1 MSKKT
6 TIIGMSV
13 VTALT
18 TAAVILPV
26 FSAHAEPPQGAAGT
40 LASPN
45 EGAGQAPGGQQ
56 APGVS
61 SSSVT
66 HSGVMTFTE
75 DMSTD
80 GESYNSTGNAENAIL
95 MTGGTVTL
103 TNPVIN
109 KTGSDDG
116 DSSDFYGTNAAVFVS
131 GGTLNVSGG
140 SLTTDGSHANGFFAY
155 GEGIINVSNTTIK
168 TSSNNSGALMVTG
181 GGTLTATY
189 VTATTDGN
197 SSAPIRSD
205 RGGGTM
211 NIEDGSYASNGVG
224 SPVIY
229 STADVNVKKA
239 TLESTASEGVVIEG
253 KNSVSLDGV
262 KMTANNTQLNG
273 QSETYKGIFIYQS
286 MSGDADEGVGSFTA
300 KNSDLT
306 VKNGDT
312 FFVTN
317 TTAEINLSNNT
328 FTNTAGGFL
337 RVQTGKWGNSGANG
351 GVVVLTASEQEM
363 TGDVFVDNISSL
375 DMKMSSDS
383 YYKGA
388 LNHDNTAQT
397 LRLELSSDSVVV
409 LTGDSYISELA
420 NADTENTNI
429 YGNGFK
435 LYVAGSEVKTNSETA
450 PEGRKNKTT
459 STTESEDVEAETK
472 TVDDYSTL
480 GFILAM
486 AGSLVVLIVGGILI
500 ARCMKK
506 PAPKTGPDQDVAPSK
521 PEIAPM
527 TGPDATPERAKDA
540 GEMHSQANGGQVKGP
555 DAR

>member
-1 MSKKT
+1 MSKKS
-6 TIIGMSV
+6 TIIGMSL

-40 LASPN
+40 LTSPDGN
-45 EGAGQAPGGQQ
+45 GGQAPNG
-56 APGVS
+56 APGNNSSNVS
-61 SSSVT
+61 

-75 DMSTD
+75 DVSTD
-80 GESYNSTGNAENAIL
+80 GENYNSTGNAENAIL
-95 MTGGTVTL
+95 MTGGVVDL
-103 TNPVIN
+103 TNPIIN

-116 DSSDFYGTNAAVFVS
+116 DNSDFYGTNAAVFVS

-140 SLTTDGSHANGFFAY
+140 SLTTNGSHANGFFAY

-168 TSSNNSGALMVTG
+168 TTSNNSGALMVTG

-211 NIEDGSYASNGVG
+211 NIENGSYTSNGVG

-229 STADVNVKKA
+229 STANVNVKGA

-253 KNSVSLDGV
+253 KNSVSLDNA
-262 KMTANNTQLNG
+262 KMTADNNQLNG

-300 KNSDLT
+300 KNSDIT
-306 VKNGDT
+306 IKNGDT
-312 FFVTN
+312 FFITN
-317 TTAEINLSNNT
+317 TTAEINLSGNT
-328 FTNTAGGFL
+328 FANTSGGFL
-337 RVQTGKWGNSGANG
+337 RAQAGKWGNSGANG
-351 GVVVLTASEQEM
+351 GVIVLTASEQEM
-363 TGDVFVDNISSL
+363 AGDIFVDNISSL
-375 DMKMSSDS
+375 DMRMSSDS

-388 LNHDNTAQT
+388 LNHDNTAQA
-397 LRLELSSDSVVV
+397 LRLELSGDSVVV

-429 YGNGFK
+429 YSNGFK
-435 LYVAGSEVKTNSETA
+435 LYVAGAEVKTNFGTA
-450 PEGRKNKTT
+450 PEGRKNKTAN
-459 STTESEDVEAETK
+459 TTESEAIKEETK

-480 GFILAM
+480 GFILAA
-486 AGSLVVLIVGGILI
+486 AGSLVVLLLGGILI
-500 ARCMKK
+500 AKCVKK
-506 PAPKTGPDQDVAPSK
+506 PAPESDTTPNHPEMGPGV
-521 PEIAPM
+521 
-527 TGPDATPERAKDA
+527 TAKDA
-540 GEMHSQANGGQVKGP
+540 DEMHHQVNSGQEKGP